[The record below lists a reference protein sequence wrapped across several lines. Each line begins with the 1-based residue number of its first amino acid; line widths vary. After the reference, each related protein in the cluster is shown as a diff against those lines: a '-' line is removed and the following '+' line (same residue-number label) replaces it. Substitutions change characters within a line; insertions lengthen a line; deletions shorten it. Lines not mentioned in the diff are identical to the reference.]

1 MSMPFRE
8 TKLADGRFARLFEA
22 DTDDAELGWHRDREY
37 RVVEVIRGG
46 GWSFQADN
54 ELPRPLREGDVIE
67 IPALEWHRVI
77 RGEGDLL
84 VAVEKLTLEEAKR
97 RKVRR
102 SYLTGTRKSN
112 KQMRREIDKCA
123 KEPRPASCYEDWTA
137 DKSYR
142 KSKKAKSNPYMKAE
156 AAELAEGLLLI
167 EENIE
172 PIDDVIAEAVLLL
185 AEAKLSEKIRKALKK
200 KAEKSNAPLAA
211 LTAVYRKG
219 LAAWLT
225 GHRQGVSQHG
235 WAMGRVNSFLSG
247 GKARKVDKAQW
258 AMVQRHRSK

>member
-1 MSMPFRE
+1 MSMPFKER
-8 TKLADGRFARLFEA
+8 KLADGRFARLFEA
-22 DTDDAELGWHRDREY
+22 NVDDAELGWHRDRED
-37 RVVEVIRGG
+37 RVVEVIQGG

-77 RGEGDLL
+77 RGQGSLV
-84 VAVEKLTLEEAKR
+84 VAVKKLTIQEGR
-97 RKVRR
+97 RRRVRS
-102 SYLTGTRKSN
+102 SYLKGTRKSN
-112 KQMRREIDKCA
+112 KEMRREIDKCA

-137 DKSYR
+137 DKTYR
-142 KSKKAKSNPYMKAE
+142 KSTKAKRNPHVKT
-156 AAELAEGLLLI
+156 EGLYLTESLLI
-167 EENIE
+167 EENIA
-172 PIDDVIAEAVLLL
+172 PIDDAVVEAVLLL
-185 AEAKLSEKIRKALKK
+185 AEAKLSEKTRTALKK
-200 KAEKSNAPLAA
+200 KAEKANAPLGA

-225 GHRQGVSQHG
+225 GHRQGVSQHQ
-235 WAMGRVNSFLSG
+235 WAMGRVNSFLKG

>member
-8 TKLADGRFARLFEA
+8 TKLTDGRFARLFEA
-22 DTDDAELGWHRDREY
+22 NVDDTELGWHRDREY

-46 GWSFQADN
+46 GWSFQTDN
-54 ELPRPLREGDVIE
+54 ELPHPLQEGDVIE

-97 RKVRR
+97 RKVRS
-102 SYLTGTRKSN
+102 SYLKGTRKSN
-112 KQMRREIDKCA
+112 KEMRGEIDKCA
-123 KEPRPASCYEDWTA
+123 KEPRPPSCYKDWEA

-142 KSKKAKSNPYMKAE
+142 KSGKAKRNPRVKSE
-156 AAELAEGLLLI
+156 AMQLAESRLI
-167 EENIE
+167 EENIM

-185 AEAKLSEKIRKALKK
+185 AEAKLSEKTRKALKN
-200 KAEKSNAPLAA
+200 KAEKSNAPLGA

-225 GHRQGVSQHG
+225 GHRQGVSQHQ

-247 GKARKVDKAQW
+247 GKARKVDKTQW
-258 AMVQRHRSK
+258 TMVQRHRSK